1 MDVNAIVR
9 PIREYSALYQAGE
22 WGGETTS
29 VSQKRKS
36 RQEPI
41 ASSRP
46 ERSKPEDATTR
57 CPHLKH
63 FGA

>member
-1 MDVNAIVR
+1 M
-9 PIREYSALYQAGE
+9 
-22 WGGETTS
+22 GGETKGL
-29 VSQKRKS
+29 SQKRKS

-46 ERSKPEDATTR
+46 EGSKPEDATTR
-57 CPHLKH
+57 CPHLKL